1 MKRVSFL
8 VLIGST
14 IATTGCGTVPAPASQ
29 SDFQDQIESSGIVP
43 PDFGFQAYPDGMFL
57 WSSQSA
63 PDIANP
69 AQALGTRGTDRA
81 RNWVWDRTN
90 VTMFPLLDS
99 SGMMAVGFGGQ
110 LAFDNTYLFTFA
122 ASDAVVGNPVGWG
135 VGTED
140 TENESYVFYKADEC
154 GRPVYDICLN
164 VDADGNPGPDDCDGM
179 YVAPDCADYG
189 DTGE

>member
-1 MKRVSFL
+1 MTRTFL
-8 VLIGST
+8 GLSLLL
-14 IATTGCGTVPAPASQ
+14 AALTGCTTYADDPAQ
-29 SDFQDQIESSGIVP
+29 SDFQDQVDAAGIVP
-43 PDFGFQAYPDGMFL
+43 PEFGFEAYADGMFL

-99 SGMMAVGFGGQ
+99 SGMMADAFGGQ

-122 ASDAVVGNPVGWG
+122 ASDAVVGNDVGWA
-135 VGTED
+135 VGTDETED
-140 TENESYVFYKADEC
+140 ESYVFYKANEC
-154 GRPVYDICLN
+154 GRPIYDICLH
-164 VDADGNPGPDDCDGM
+164 VDSEGNPSPDDCDGM
-179 YVAPDCADYG
+179 YEPPDCSDY
-189 DTGE
+189 E